1 MIILSHTLKRVV
13 PICFVVGASMELF
26 MIKTGFYEIVT
37 RKEGER
43 QEERQRL
50 EDERKKR
57 LKELNIRL

>member
-1 MIILSHTLKRVV
+1 
-13 PICFVVGASMELF
+13 